1 MFAGAAIIA
10 VVAIVMAHPGLGKG
24 EPCVP
29 RQLFLPIA
37 TIIFAGCGQ
46 G

>member
-1 MFAGAAIIA
+1 MRDSDLPSVDYMFA
-10 VVAIVMAHPGLGKG
+10 
-24 EPCVP
+24 P

-37 TIIFAGCGQ
+37 TIIFAGCRQ

>member
-1 MFAGAAIIA
+1 MGEKGGRGKIA
-10 VVAIVMAHPGLGKG
+10 
-24 EPCVP
+24 P

-37 TIIFAGCGQ
+37 TIIFAGCRQ